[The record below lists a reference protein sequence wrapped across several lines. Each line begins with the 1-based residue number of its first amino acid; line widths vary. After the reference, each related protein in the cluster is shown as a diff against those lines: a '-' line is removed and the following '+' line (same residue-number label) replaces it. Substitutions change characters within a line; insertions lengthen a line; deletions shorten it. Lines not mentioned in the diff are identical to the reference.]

1 MERNKQFGQMA
12 TKTLAFCALLT
23 AISVV
28 LARLLSFAPV
38 PEVRISLDKFPI
50 FLAGMLFGPV
60 AGAMV
65 GFAADFIGC
74 LLSPYG
80 FNPIFTLP
88 AILYGL
94 FGGLYRPMLSKRLS
108 VPRLALAYLQP
119 VLLGSWLYQSAALA
133 FVYSGTTFLPAFT
146 AHLASRGVQ
155 FGVTLVL
162 EVMIL
167 SLLMQSR
174 IFTRL
179 GVWPPIKFKRGSEN
193 DDC

>member
-1 MERNKQFGQMA
+1 MQRKQQLQQMA
-12 TKTLAFCALLT
+12 TKTLAYGALLI

-38 PEVRISLDKFPI
+38 PEIRISLDKFPI
-50 FLAGMLFGPV
+50 FLAGMLFGPL

-74 LLSPYG
+74 LFSPYG

-94 FGGLYRPMLSKRLS
+94 FGGLYRPMLAKKLTL
-108 VPRLALAYLQP
+108 PRLALAYLQP

-133 FVYSGTTFLPAFT
+133 FVYSSTTFLPAFT
-146 AHLASRGVQ
+146 THLASRAVQ
-155 FGVTLVL
+155 FGMTMVL
-162 EVMIL
+162 EVVIL
-167 SLLMQSR
+167 ILLMQSR

-179 GVWPPIKFKRGSEN
+179 GVWPPIKFKRGPEH
-193 DDC
+193 DDG

>member
-1 MERNKQFGQMA
+1 MERNKHFGQMA
-12 TKTLAFCALLT
+12 TKTVAFCALLS
-23 AISVV
+23 AISIV
-28 LARLLSFAPV
+28 LARLLSFTPV
-38 PEVRISLDKFPI
+38 AEVRLSLDKFPI
-50 FLAGMLFGPV
+50 FLAGMLFGPL
-60 AGAMV
+60 AGVMV
-65 GFAADFIGC
+65 GFVADFIGC
-74 LLSPYG
+74 LLSPFG

-88 AILYGL
+88 ALLYGL
-94 FGGLYRPMLSKRLS
+94 FGGFFRPLLARKLNLGW
-108 VPRLALAYLQP
+108 LALAYLFP
-119 VLLGSWLYQSAALA
+119 VTLGSWLYQSATLA
-133 FVYSGTTFLPAFT
+133 FVYSSTTFLPAFT
-146 AHLASRGVQ
+146 AHLASRGIQ